1 MSFDKGFALVPL
13 LGVICAL
20 AAIIASKKNDKPL
33 DKFPHPTLEV
43 IELAEKGEKVKA
55 IKLYREI
62 TGVGLYDANRVVS
75 NIR

>member
-1 MSFDKGFALVPL
+1 MSFDKGLALVPL
-13 LGVICAL
+13 LGVVCAL

-33 DKFPHPTLEV
+33 DQFPYPTLEV
-43 IELAEKGEKVKA
+43 IDLAKNGEKVKA
-55 IKLYREI
+55 IRLYREI